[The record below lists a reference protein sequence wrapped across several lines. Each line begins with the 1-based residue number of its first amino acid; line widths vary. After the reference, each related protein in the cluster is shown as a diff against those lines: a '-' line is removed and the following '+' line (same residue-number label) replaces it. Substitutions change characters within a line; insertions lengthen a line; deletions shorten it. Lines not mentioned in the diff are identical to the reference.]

1 MDNFFNG
8 KKNESALHKES
19 PEVIK
24 STDSDFV
31 KRTKNKRNR
40 KTSKTDKN
48 SRKSENMNISKMG
61 EEKIVEQSQV
71 AEQSQIVQ
79 EGKEELEL
87 MEYYEKGDMVFA
99 RSNRGFFEPGVVIK
113 ILEDYKVYKIRF
125 IGTKAQKILPIDEL
139 KDYNSENLHQYESQ
153 MFIAPDKEANRIKK
167 VIAAAKQV

>member
-1 MDNFFNG
+1 
-8 KKNESALHKES
+8 
-19 PEVIK
+19 
-24 STDSDFV
+24 
-31 KRTKNKRNR
+31 
-40 KTSKTDKN
+40 
-48 SRKSENMNISKMG
+48 MNISKMG

-167 VIAAAKQV
+167 VIAAAKQVQLKLKYDEQDQIKKSLEIEEKKIQEEEAEKRSESQQPIEKLES